1 MAVKPI
7 RTFPDPIL
15 RVRSQEVQEW
25 NEDLERL
32 IRDLSETLYSVPG
45 LGLAAIQIGVPLRVF
60 VYDLDL
66 QEQQGKPRL
75 TVMINP
81 EIVAQEGESR
91 EEEGCLSL
99 PDYREVVPRAARIL
113 VRALDR
119 KGKPFQ
125 VEAEGLHARL
135 IQHEMDHLNGVLMI
149 DHLSSLKRQ
158 LFRSWFR
165 KRQRRVAAPG

>member
-7 RTFPDPIL
+7 REYPDPIL

-25 NEDLERL
+25 CEDLERL
-32 IRDLSETLYSVPG
+32 IQELAETLYAVPG
-45 LGLAAIQIGVPLRVF
+45 LGLAAVQIGVPWRVF

-66 QEQQGKPRL
+66 QEQKGRPRL

-81 EIVAQEGESR
+81 EIVEQEGEIR

-99 PDYREVVPRAARIL
+99 PDYREVVPRAARVL

-119 KGKPFQ
+119 KGREIR
-125 VEAEGLHARL
+125 VEAEGIHARL

-149 DHLSSLKRQ
+149 DRLSSLKRQ
-158 LFRSWFR
+158 LFRSWLR
-165 KRQRRVAAPG
+165 KRQRRIAAPG